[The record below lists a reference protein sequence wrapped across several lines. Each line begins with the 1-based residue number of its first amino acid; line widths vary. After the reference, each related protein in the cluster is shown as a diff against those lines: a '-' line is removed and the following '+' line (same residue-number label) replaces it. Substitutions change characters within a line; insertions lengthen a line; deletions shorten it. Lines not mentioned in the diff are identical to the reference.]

1 MQEEESL
8 YDILGVRPSAT
19 EAELRKAY
27 RREALLW
34 HPDKSTAPAEVASER
49 FKRVSHAFH
58 VLSDAQLRAAYD
70 DDPVPTRR
78 RSGEDWDSHAA
89 WGAWEEFSQED
100 ERTRRARKRKEAAF
114 RFGVCAF
121 AAWSA
126 VLAGLMQQRL
136 RDNHLLF
143 PPPLG
148 PLSARGLGDVS
159 LKVPFRNLTALL
171 VARRVATLDAGAE
184 PLQDTLRDTETLP
197 TARASP
203 GRGPLEGPSSR
214 PCPDALGR
222 PLRPPA
228 PSAPSL
234 PPRPPG

>member
-197 TARASP
+197 TARA
-203 GRGPLEGPSSR
+203 
-214 PCPDALGR
+214 
-222 PLRPPA
+222 
-228 PSAPSL
+228 
-234 PPRPPG
+234 